1 MRCRCARDQQD
12 ASLGAAWPHARPTA
26 PTFASSILVAP
37 PPQLRAVA
45 KARCFLAPQG
55 GASYL
60 TFYQP
65 GFHVVTD
72 RTGKERCLSAQLAS
86 NGALGTY
93 WHYYTALPGTSGES
107 IIYNVAGNRSRLVAA
122 LDVMCRTTVCE
133 VPPGTGDL

>member
-1 MRCRCARDQQD
+1 M
-12 ASLGAAWPHARPTA
+12 
-26 PTFASSILVAP
+26 
-37 PPQLRAVA
+37 A

-86 NGALGTY
+86 KGASGTY
-93 WHYYTALPGTSGES
+93 WHYYTALPASAGDS
-107 IIYNVAGNRSRLVAA
+107 IIYNVAGNRSRLTAA
-122 LDVMCRTTVCE
+122 LDVMCGTDVCE
-133 VPPGTGDL
+133 VPGGGL